1 MAQEVPCMRK
11 ATALVAAVFVLSMV
25 ATWGQ
30 TPAPDLLAQARTA
43 YDQRANGS
51 QARGAVDLYAQAF
64 KADPKSYAAA
74 WEGARACYYYG
85 HYVIPDQ
92 PDKIL
97 LALFQDGIDRA
108 RAAVAL
114 EPKGAEGHFWLGV
127 LDGVYG
133 ETKGIFKSLSMV
145 PEIKQEMQVSLDI
158 DPAVEGYGPD
168 RVLGRLYFKL
178 PGFKGGDNKKS
189 IEYLERSLKGA
200 PTNALTKLY
209 LAETCKSE
217 GMKDKAIGQ
226 LKEILSMTPDPRWA
240 PEQPKIKAE
249 AEVLLR
255 KLT

>member
-1 MAQEVPCMRK
+1 MRK
-11 ATALVAAVFVLSMV
+11 ALGFVAVVVMLSAVAS
-25 ATWGQ
+25 WGQ
-30 TPAPDLLAQARTA
+30 ASVPEVLAQARSA
-43 YDQRANGS
+43 YEQRANGS

-92 PDKIL
+92 PDKVL
-97 LALFQDGIDRA
+97 LALFQQGIDMA
-108 RAAVAL
+108 RAAVTL
-114 EPKGAEGHFWLGV
+114 DPKGAEGHFWLGV

-145 PEIKQEMQVSLDI
+145 PEIKQEMQASLDI

-168 RVLGRLYFKL
+168 RVLGRLYYKL

-189 IEYLERSLKGA
+189 IECLERSLKGA

-209 LAETCKSE
+209 LAETYKSE
-217 GMKDKAIGQ
+217 GMKDKAIAQ
-226 LKEILSMTPDPRWA
+226 LREIVAMTPDPRWV

-249 AEVLLR
+249 AQRLLD
-255 KLT
+255 KWS